1 MKIKI
6 EDIKQI
12 VEEVV
17 QDAISE
23 QEEQEAPEMDKR
35 AQKVAQKLDKAAG
48 LAASVDTIATVGQLE
63 QVLTDVVLRLDA
75 NKVTDQELQ
84 GALQKMYAKARKK
97 ELRKD

>member
-35 AQKVAQKLDKAAG
+35 VQKVAQKLDKAAG
-48 LAASVDTIATVGQLE
+48 LATSVKTIATVGQLE
-63 QVLTDVVLRLDA
+63 QVLTDVISRLDA
-75 NKVTDQELQ
+75 NKVTDQELKS
-84 GALQKMYAKARKK
+84 ALEKMYAKARKK

>member
-23 QEEQEAPEMDKR
+23 QEEQEAPEMAR
-35 AQKVAQKLDKAAG
+35 GAQKVAQKLDKAAG
-48 LAASVDTIATVGQLE
+48 LATSVAPITSVEELE
-63 QVLTDVVLRLDA
+63 QILTDVIGRL
-75 NKVTDQELQ
+75 NPQKVTDQELKL
-84 GALQKMYAKARKK
+84 ALKNMYAKAQKK
-97 ELRKD
+97 ELR